1 MVPAI
6 GIIVGIYAFIRLR
19 ETLTGAE
26 NLWFS
31 RGAMGLAEALPFCAM
46 LVVAFLAVDAGSPS
60 SILLN
65 TLTVIFASV
74 LLGMLALVVLRAGST
89 LISEHLGSRA
99 ENQRLQNELARVI
112 DLNSQLR
119 DERDALN
126 EKVRI
131 LNDALSAAVANE
143 AANGSSGLGRITDWL
158 LGLAG
163 CEKKPIA
170 SEIRHP
176 YYAESLGKAVLK

>member
-1 MVPAI
+1 
-6 GIIVGIYAFIRLR
+6 
-19 ETLTGAE
+19 
-26 NLWFS
+26 
-31 RGAMGLAEALPFCAM
+31 M

-65 TLTVIFASV
+65 TLTVIFAGL

-89 LISEHLGSRA
+89 LISEHLGSR
-99 ENQRLQNELARVI
+99 V
-112 DLNSQLR
+112 
-119 DERDALN
+119 
-126 EKVRI
+126 
-131 LNDALSAAVANE
+131 
-143 AANGSSGLGRITDWL
+143 

-163 CEKKPIA
+163 CEKQPVA